1 MVIAG
6 RPLRRVVTWLAAA
19 GGGVAGV
26 YAACAASVWV
36 RYGTPSPPHA
46 ADADE
51 RLDRFMPRY
60 DVVERHH
67 IRVQAPAAVTLA
79 AAKEMA
85 LLDIPAIRAIFRSRE
100 LLLGAAA
107 VEPKRPRGIVEETR
121 ALGWVV
127 LDEVPDREIIMG
139 AVTKPWEADVTFRS
153 IPPEQ
158 FAAFAVPEYVKIV
171 WNLRADPL
179 SSTSSTFRT
188 ETRAVATDATARAR
202 FRRYWAF
209 LSPGISLIRW
219 LSLRP
224 LKADAE
230 ARARAAILV
239 DADASRE

>member
-1 MVIAG
+1 MTAA
-6 RPLRRVVTWLAAA
+6 RPFRLAATWLAAA
-19 GGGVAGV
+19 GGVAAGA
-26 YAACAASVWV
+26 YAACAASAWA
-36 RYGTPSPPHA
+36 RYGTPSSPNA
-46 ADADE
+46 ADTDD

-60 DVVERHH
+60 DVMERHH
-67 IRVQAPAAVTLA
+67 IRVQAPAAMTLA

-85 LLDIPAIRAIFRSRE
+85 LLDMPAIRAIFRGRE

-107 VEPKRPRGIVEETR
+107 AKRQRPRGIVDDTR

-139 AVTKPWEADVTFRS
+139 AVTKPWEADVTFLS

-158 FAAFAVPEYVKIV
+158 FAAFAAPEYVKIV

-179 SSTSSTFRT
+179 SSTASTFRT
-188 ETRAVATDATARAR
+188 ETRALATDAVARTR
-202 FRRYWAF
+202 FRRYWAL

-230 ARARAAILV
+230 ARVRAATRV
-239 DADASRE
+239 QADASRG